1 MNPIKIIAI
10 GITALFFGLMI
21 VPVQAETIQRN
32 QQQFPIEL
40 SIMNADGSIGS
51 RLISL
56 TKDQITELTDI
67 INKYSYRNNRD
78 SLIGALQHFFR
89 HSGINDDID
98 LFKVNIF
105 DILPGSPIFSIGE
118 GRQYLTRYHG
128 RIQFKKL
135 ISTWHYPDNGL
146 TMIIGNNFSP
156 KQVLFQRQMG
166 IMIGFVGIYLYIP
179 EILEHQTAGIT
190 CFAGSAMFAW
200 GLSY

>member
-1 MNPIKIIAI
+1 MNPKKIIAI
-10 GITALFFGLMI
+10 GITALFFALMI
-21 VPVQAETIQRN
+21 IPVQAATIEKN
-32 QQQFPIEL
+32 QQQYPIEL

-56 TKDQITELTDI
+56 TKDQMTELSSI
-67 INKYSYRNNRD
+67 IEQYSYRQDRE
-78 SLIGALQHFFR
+78 SLISTLQSFFKR
-89 HSGINDDID
+89 SGINDDLN
-98 LFKVNIF
+98 LFKGNIF
-105 DILPGSPIFSIGE
+105 DILPGCPIFSIGE

-128 RIQFKKL
+128 RVQFKKL

-166 IMIGFVGIYLYIP
+166 IMIGFVGLYLYIP
-179 EILEHQTAGIT
+179 EIFENQNAGIT
-190 CFAGSAMFAW
+190 CFVGSAMFAW